1 MKPIVLVGHAHE
13 CPMHG
18 KGTVTTGASGF
29 TSNGRAVARV
39 GDKTS
44 CGATIIS
51 GSSGFV
57 IDGKAAAAVGDVTD
71 HGGTLTEGDSD
82 FMLG

>member
-18 KGTVTTGASGF
+18 KGTVKTGTNGF
-29 TSNGRAVARV
+29 TSNGRAVACV

-51 GSSGFV
+51 GSAGFV
-57 IDGKAAAAVGDVTD
+57 IAGKQSHCEPSRCNA
-71 HGGTLTEGDSD
+71 
-82 FMLG
+82 